1 MEELL
6 AEVLK
11 TFKSNR
17 AAPEQIEF
25 PFFRSAKDDTQVWL
39 EQVEEIK
46 KEFELSDLQIVV
58 RIGNYLLDDAKLW
71 YDNWSPLKREWHSFK
86 NDFSEAF
93 PKKKILGKLLIE
105 AALFNSL

>member
-46 KEFELSDLQIVV
+46 K
-58 RIGNYLLDDAKLW
+58 RI
-71 YDNWSPLKREWHSFK
+71 
-86 NDFSEAF
+86 
-93 PKKKILGKLLIE
+93 
-105 AALFNSL
+105 